1 MKVFNAIGEIL
12 KREGTEVMTAYPV
25 NHIIEGAAAAGVR
38 PIIVRQERT
47 GLHMADAISRTTSG
61 NKLGVFVMQHGPGSE
76 NAFGGVAQAFGLRQ
90 DEVPVMLVAMG
101 YARAGNWPQ
110 KPRRPVSEV
119 LELA

>member
-47 GLHMADAISRTTSG
+47 GLTWRTPS
-61 NKLGVFVMQHGPGSE
+61 
-76 NAFGGVAQAFGLRQ
+76 
-90 DEVPVMLVAMG
+90 
-101 YARAGNWPQ
+101 AG
-110 KPRRPVSEV
+110 RPPATRS
-119 LELA
+119 ASS